1 MPKHTLITKEA
12 VSWYGSL
19 YFVSVR
25 ALHSATPSRNL
36 ASNEEEHRQHSALS
50 EHLVHHFLHT
60 FEASM
65 NPVIEDL
72 DAHLPD
78 QHQTSGMFSF
88 PSDALASMTT
98 TVPAASA
105 PYRQTAKAPND
116 AGGAPMRRGRSRG
129 GRSQSRGRRMAMK
142 PAQEQQQHEQPSS
155 PSPARRGRRS
165 RSRSAAAP
173 HKPSRSQSRRRSR
186 SRARSRSRSRT
197 ARKRSQSGARRTS
210 RSRRR

>member
-1 MPKHTLITKEA
+1 MSGAFAEPLF
-12 VSWYGSL
+12 G
-19 YFVSVR
+19 
-25 ALHSATPSRNL
+25 SATPSRNL
-36 ASNEEEHRQHSALS
+36 ASHEEEHRQYSALS

-60 FEASM
+60 FETSM
-65 NPVIEDL
+65 DPVIEDL

-98 TVPAASA
+98 AAASA
-105 PYRQTAKAPND
+105 PHRQTAKAPHD

-142 PAQEQQQHEQPSS
+142 AAQEQQQQHEQPSS

-186 SRARSRSRSRT
+186 SRARSRSRSRP
-197 ARKRSQSGARRTS
+197 ARKRSQSGGRRTS